1 MQTHH
6 YELTNTIPVPKK
18 THPGRRAKYPF
29 RVMRAG
35 DSFFVPNMKA
45 TTLYQ
50 AAKNAAKRDGR
61 GFKFVVR
68 TTVEGGVA
76 GTRVWRTE

>member
-1 MQTHH
+1 MNTHF
-6 YELTNTIPVPKK
+6 ELTNTIPIPKK
-18 THPGRRAKYPF
+18 RHPGRRAKYPF

-45 TTLYQ
+45 HTVYQ
-50 AAKNAAKRDGR
+50 AAKNAAKRDSR
-61 GFKFVVR
+61 GLKFVVR